1 MRHLFNIFEY
11 CLLLTYTI
19 FQTSD
24 ILSQIQLQFNLFERP
39 LGLADRRGCTT
50 TMVDNRDFLLFIWL
64 ELNDQRPTCSTRPR
78 PLVFIDLKCFLL
90 FIGLVWATT
99 ICPHFSVSES
109 YLILR
114 VWFEFSPLGK
124 LSPLLNQSGKSTNFV
139 HESRLFE
146 DTSKERLRWKCDR
159 TMKKKQFIK
168 MNTTGTFRMSIYSL
182 LTYTV
187 YTLLGN

>member
-1 MRHLFNIFEY
+1 MLWYVQSYIEKK
-11 CLLLTYTI
+11 
-19 FQTSD
+19 
-24 ILSQIQLQFNLFERP
+24 ILVQFNLFERP

-109 YLILR
+109 YLILS

-124 LSPLLNQSGKSTNFV
+124 LSPLLNQSEKSTPT
-139 HESRLFE
+139 
-146 DTSKERLRWKCDR
+146 DTPRQSTEALIGWRVSHWRQLR
-159 TMKKKQFIK
+159 Q
-168 MNTTGTFRMSIYSL
+168 
-182 LTYTV
+182 
-187 YTLLGN
+187 

>member
-1 MRHLFNIFEY
+1 MSKFGQVCDI
-11 CLLLTYTI
+11 TY
-19 FQTSD
+19 
-24 ILSQIQLQFNLFERP
+24 LSYLMNVYSSLHIIYMKGLCANKLNEHSHIVFPVCMLQFPFDIQWIYWFLHLNP
-39 LGLADRRGCTT
+39 LHIYTVQPVRKT

-124 LSPLLNQSGKSTNFV
+124 LSPLLNQSEKSTPT
-139 HESRLFE
+139 
-146 DTSKERLRWKCDR
+146 DTPRQSTEALIGWRVSHWRRLRR
-159 TMKKKQFIK
+159 
-168 MNTTGTFRMSIYSL
+168 
-182 LTYTV
+182 
-187 YTLLGN
+187 